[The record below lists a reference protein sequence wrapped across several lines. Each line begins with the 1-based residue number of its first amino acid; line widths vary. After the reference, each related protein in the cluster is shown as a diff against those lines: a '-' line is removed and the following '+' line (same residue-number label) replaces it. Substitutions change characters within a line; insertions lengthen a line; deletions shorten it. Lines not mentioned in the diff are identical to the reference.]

1 MGKGKSQNKRKKS
14 SKNAA
19 LERVNLNAAGID
31 IGSKEHYVAVPE
43 GCDEHVVKSFKCYTP
58 DLHDMAR
65 WLKNCGV
72 DTVAMESTGCYWIP
86 VFQILEQYGLEVKLV
101 DARKVKNVPGRKTD
115 VLDCQ
120 WLQQLHTFGLLEGA
134 FIPDKEIRVL
144 RGYWRHRSELVSS
157 CAKQINLMQKALEQM
172 NIQLHKVLSDIT
184 GVSGMQIIRAI
195 IQGEKDPVT
204 LAKMSHPSVRSSH
217 EEIAKALTGD
227 YRAEHLFAL
236 KQSVELYDFYQE
248 KIAECDRQVER
259 YMKTLAPKDDSLPPI
274 SSGKSRRRKNQPHF
288 DLKSSLYQMTG
299 VDLTL
304 IDGIDAMTA
313 QTIISEC
320 GFDMSK
326 FASEKHFASWL
337 GLCPNPKIT
346 GGKVIR
352 KGTKKIKNRAADAF
366 RLAAQ
371 SLHSS
376 KSYLGAFYRR
386 MRARLGSP
394 KAITATA
401 HKLARLFYRMLK
413 YGQSYVDKGQDFYE
427 QRHKARAFKN
437 LRKRAKEM
445 GYMLCAIET
454 GEMVSQGS
462 VS

>member
-1 MGKGKSQNKRKKS
+1 MGKGKNQSKRKRS
-14 SKNAA
+14 SKNAV
-19 LERVNLNAAGID
+19 LEQVNLNAAGID
-31 IGSKEHYVAVPE
+31 VGSREHYVAVPE
-43 GCDEHVVKSFKCYTP
+43 GRNEYVVKSFKCYTP

-144 RGYWRHRSELVSS
+144 RGYWRHRSELVGS

-172 NIQLHKVLSDIT
+172 NIQLHKAISDIT
-184 GVSGMQIIRAI
+184 GVTGMRIIRAI
-195 IQGEKDPVT
+195 IQGGRDPLS
-204 LAKMSHPSVRSSH
+204 LAKMSHPSVKSSE
-217 EEIAKALTGD
+217 EEIAKALTGN
-227 YRAEHLFAL
+227 YRGEHLFAL

-248 KIAECDRQVER
+248 KIAECDKEVER
-259 YMKTLAPKDDSLPPI
+259 YMKTLAPKDDLLPPI
-274 SSGKSRRRKNQPHF
+274 SPTKSRRKNQPHF
-288 DLKSSLYQMTG
+288 DLKSSLYRMTG

-320 GFDMSK
+320 GFDMSR

-352 KGTKKIKNRAADAF
+352 KGTKKTKNRAADAF

-386 MRARLGSP
+386 MRARLGAP

-401 HKLARLFYRMLK
+401 HKIARLFYRMLK
-413 YGQSYVDKGQDFYE
+413 YGQSYIDKGQAFYE
-427 QRHKARAFKN
+427 QRHKERTFKN

-445 GYMLCAIET
+445 GFILCSVET
-454 GEMVSQGS
+454 GELVS
-462 VS
+462 